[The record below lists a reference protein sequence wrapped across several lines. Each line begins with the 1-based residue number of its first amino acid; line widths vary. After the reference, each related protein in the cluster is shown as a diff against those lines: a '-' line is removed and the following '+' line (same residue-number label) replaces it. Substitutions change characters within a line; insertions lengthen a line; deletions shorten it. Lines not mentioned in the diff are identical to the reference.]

1 MRIFTPFF
9 TTLFLVLAMSLT
21 VAAQGVTTAS
31 VFGKLQDNTS
41 GDPLIG
47 ATVQAV
53 HTPSGTTY
61 GNVTD
66 LDGFFRLPG
75 MRVGGPYIITAT
87 YVGYEPIVKDGIYL
101 SLGQAFQ
108 FSPKMGTAAVE
119 LTGIEVVSSRSDIFN
134 GEKTGQETNVGE
146 EAINALPTL
155 TRSIGD
161 FTRLTPQSSTTEGND
176 GLELSFGGINN
187 RYNAIFID
195 GAVSNDV
202 FGLAGSGTNG
212 GQTGVSPISVDA
224 IESFQINLAPYDVRQ
239 GGFGGASISAITRSG
254 SNNTEASV
262 YGFFRSDE
270 LTRGTL
276 DGAEISDYSAYT
288 AGFRLG
294 GAIKK
299 DKIFY
304 FINYERQDET
314 TPLPF
319 NSDGYTGNS
328 SIADINNLSSF
339 LQSEYDY
346 DPGTFTDNER
356 FLVSDK
362 INAKFDFN
370 LNANNKLALRLSYVG
385 ADNLEGVQS
394 NNFNIN
400 FLNSSERFDAKTY
413 GAALE
418 LNTIIGSNMSN
429 SLVIGA
435 TLQRDDRDPN
445 GKLFPNVEIQD
456 GSGTIQFGSEPFS
469 TANLLNQDVFTITNN
484 FEIFKGKH
492 TFTIGANLELYQAD
506 NLFLAFNYGQY
517 EFNSLD
523 DFINGED
530 ASFFQRGYSLR
541 DNVSGDESAAVA
553 SFGAG
558 QAGLY
563 FQDRIQVNNNFS
575 FTAGLRLDLPFYD
588 DTPVNEQFNNEV
600 IPIIEQV
607 YDLRGAQTGSFIKPN
622 LLISPRLGFNWDI
635 LGDKTTQAR
644 GGLGIFTSRAP
655 LVWVGGAFNNYGLN
669 AGFEFLGNG
678 GVPFEDD
685 INNQPPGAIDLNN
698 VTPNGNV
705 DLFAEDFKL
714 PQFLKMSLAVD
725 RKLPLGFI
733 GTLDV
738 LYNKTLQNVAYQ
750 NVNVNPATGTL
761 EGPDN
766 RAYFGDG
773 GSDLQGLQDAGLT
786 RYSRVVLGYNTNEGY
801 GYNLTASL
809 QRPFK
814 GGFFVQASY
823 SYGDA
828 YSVFDGTSSQN
839 SSQWRGLN
847 SVNGRNTDQQL
858 YRSDFAG
865 GSRFLAVVSKRFN
878 YGQNDN
884 LATTLTVVSETAQ
897 SRPFSLIY
905 NDSGRLNGRTDSRER
920 SLIYIP
926 ANTGEMNFVDNGDVT
941 AAEQTAA
948 FEAFIEGNDYL
959 SSRRGQYAER
969 NAIRGPWSTV
979 IDLKLVQDIPLSGK
993 NRLQLTLDAFN
1004 FTNLISEKW
1013 GRRTFIPSQNQ
1024 FVNFAG
1030 FEDGTLIPTYT
1041 FNTSLLNEDN
1051 EIDPILDDSGIQSSR
1066 FQGQVGIRYIFE

>member
-1 MRIFTPFF
+1 M
-9 TTLFLVLAMSLT
+9 LLVVATSLAAT
-21 VAAQGVTTAS
+21 AQGVTTAS
-31 VFGKLQDNTS
+31 IFGKLKDNTS

-66 LDGFFRLPG
+66 LDGFYRIPG
-75 MRVGGPYIITAT
+75 MRVGGPYIITVS
-87 YVGYEPIVKDGIYL
+87 YVGYEPVVQDGVYL

-108 FSPKMGTAAVE
+108 FKPEMGTAAVE

-134 GEKTGQETNVGE
+134 GEKNGQETTVGE
-146 EAINALPTL
+146 EAIGALPTL

-161 FTRLTPQSSTTEGND
+161 FTRLTPQSSTSEGND

-262 YGFFRSDE
+262 YGFYRSDA

-276 DGAEISDYSAYT
+276 DGADISEYTAYT

-304 FINYERQDET
+304 FVNYEHQDEV

-319 NSDGYTGNS
+319 NSSSYTGDSDLN
-328 SIADINNLSSF
+328 AINGLSSF
-339 LQSEYDY
+339 LQSEYNY

-362 INAKFDFN
+362 FNAKFDFN
-370 LNANNKLALRLSYVG
+370 LNANNKLAFRLSYVG

-394 NNFNIN
+394 NSRSIN
-400 FLNSSERFDAKTY
+400 FLNSSERFLAKTY

-429 SLVIGA
+429 SLVIGF
-435 TLQRDDRDPN
+435 TRQVDDRDPN
-445 GKLFPNVEIQD
+445 ETPFPYVSIDD
-456 GSGTIQFGSEPFS
+456 GSGNIVFGSERFS
-469 TANLLNQDVFTITNN
+469 TANLLNQNVITITDN

-492 TFTIGANLELYQAD
+492 TFSIGGNLELYKAE
-506 NLFLAFNYGQY
+506 NLFLAYNYGQY
-517 EFNSLD
+517 SFD
-523 DFINGED
+523 DLETFMTGGN
-530 ASFFQRGYSLR
+530 ASFFQRVYSLR
-541 DNVSGDESAAVA
+541 DNVAGDDSQAIA

-558 QAGLY
+558 QVGLN
-563 FQDRIQVNNNFS
+563 FQDRIQVSDNFS
-575 FTAGLRLDLPFYD
+575 ATIGARFDLPFYD
-588 DTPVNEQFNNEV
+588 DTPVN
-600 IPIIEQV
+600 P
-607 YDLRGAQTGSFIKPN
+607 DLNDNVLPALAQAGFDTRGAQSGQFIKPQ
-622 LLISPRLGFNWDI
+622 LMISPRLGFNWDI

-644 GGLGIFTSRAP
+644 GGIGVFTSRAP

-669 AGFEFLGNG
+669 AGYTRSFST
-678 GVPFEDD
+678 PFEPN
-685 INNQPPGAIDLNN
+685 INNQLPGNIDPNN
-698 VTPNGNV
+698 VSPSGGV

-750 NVNVNPATGTL
+750 NLNVGGPTGQL

-766 RAYFGDG
+766 RNYFGN
-773 GSDLQGLQDAGLT
+773 GSDESVPEASSYGRMAI
-786 RYSRVVLGYNTNEGY
+786 GYNTSEGY
-801 GYNLTASL
+801 GYNFTASL

-814 GGFFVQASY
+814 DGFFVQASY

-828 YSVFDGTSSQN
+828 YSIFDGTSSQN

-847 SVNGRNTDQQL
+847 SVNGRNNDQQL
-858 YRSDFAG
+858 YRSNFSG
-865 GSRFLAVVSKRFN
+865 GSRLLGVVSKRFS
-878 YGQNDN
+878 YGNN
-884 LATTLTVVSETAQ
+884 FATTLTVVSETAQ
-897 SRPFSLIY
+897 GRAYSLIY
-905 NDSGRLNGRTDSRER
+905 NDNGNLNGRTDSRER

-926 ANTGEMNFVDNGDVT
+926 ANESEMNFVEATFSGT
-941 AAEQTAA
+941 TYTPAQQAAA
-948 FEAFIEGNDYL
+948 FEAFLSTNDYT

-969 NAIRGPWSTV
+969 NGDRGPWSTV
-979 IDLKLVQDIPLSGK
+979 VDIKLVQDIPLAGK

-1004 FTNLISEKW
+1004 FTNLLSEKW
-1013 GRRTFIPSQNQ
+1013 GRRRFISSQNQ
-1024 FVNFAG
+1024 IVNFAG
-1030 FEDGTLIPTYT
+1030 FEDGTLRPTYT
-1041 FNTSLLNEDN
+1041 FNPSILNEDN
-1051 EIDPILDDSGIQSSR
+1051 EIDPFVDDSGIQSSR
-1066 FQGQVGIRYIFE
+1066 FQGQIGIRYIFE